1 MTQESRLKRFVQ
13 ERIELMA
20 IAEDHDKE
28 EAAKQGVSIRLD
40 PGKVRVIDHMAKQLD
55 MSRQALLLEFITNG
69 LVEVIEAY
77 SDTFGEDAQK
87 VYREIV
93 DLSRH
98 TAEDL

>member
-1 MTQESRLKRFVQ
+1 MTQKSRLKRFVQ